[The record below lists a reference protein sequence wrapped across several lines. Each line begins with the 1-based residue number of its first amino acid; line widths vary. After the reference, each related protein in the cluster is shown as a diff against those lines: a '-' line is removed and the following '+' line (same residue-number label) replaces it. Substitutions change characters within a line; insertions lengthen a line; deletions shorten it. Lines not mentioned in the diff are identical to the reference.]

1 MLKWYRASVKTFIQE
16 RRRFQQVIEEKEKT
30 MENVIQ
36 EKERIIEDK
45 ERIIESKD
53 DVIAGLK
60 EVSDIATALVNV
72 ANKPSHV
79 QKWGGC

>member
-1 MLKWYRASVKTFIQE
+1 
-16 RRRFQQVIEEKEKT
+16 

-60 EVSDIATALVNV
+60 EVSDIATALKNV

-79 QKWGGC
+79 QKWGGY